1 VKKVQSSYA
10 EVFKYK
16 RLEWTLA
23 ALYRQGYVLERFG
36 ATINETPVPP
46 EVRRLGNEAVAAYQD
61 LLQQQ
66 TAALEDKAVESY
78 AATLEQARKN
88 RISNEWTKKTLEALN
103 RYRPKEYPVLKDP
116 KPAIAVDVTWPDG
129 LVSAAVPKEKAED
142 RPAKEVQPA
151 RAEARGP
158 RPGRARSHRS
168 PGRRRRLVRRLLL
181 PLLAL
186 GALGACG
193 HAPVAAPPPRPLT
206 TSTAATPEVQEGPA
220 KGQGGPVDADTQA
233 AIDRG
238 IAQGRSGDLD
248 GARRTF
254 QDVVHR
260 NPNAG
265 AAWVNLGVIAERRG
279 DLAEA
284 EASYRR
290 AAQTTPSHPSRG
302 TSWPGSWSDQAGRRG
317 RGAARG
323 RVQEAPT
330 ALGAR
335 NALTWVLL
343 ETKRLPEAEA
353 ESKKVL
359 KADEQNVRA
368 MQLLAQGYYRQGK
381 YELCRLIL
389 ENARAVDPKDPVT
402 HNALGTVLL
411 KLKQRPAALESFK
424 TAASLRPDFAEAH
437 SNFGAMLV
445 ESGDYDGAVKELEL
459 AVSAAPELL
468 PARMNLGNA
477 YRGKLELAKAKEQ
490 YEKVV
495 ALDPTLA
502 DTYYNLAIL
511 HLDSDVPGM
520 DTIDRYNKAIA
531 YFTTYKEKG
540 GSDDRVEQYLKDAA
554 KGIDREQRRR
564 EREKKDQLRKA
575 EKEAEAKKQA
585 EAEAPAASA
594 EAAPPPR
601 RLLPP
606 PPPSPNHRRARRRA
620 LAVS

>member
-1 VKKVQSSYA
+1 M
-10 EVFKYK
+10 
-16 RLEWTLA
+16 
-23 ALYRQGYVLERFG
+23 
-36 ATINETPVPP
+36 
-46 EVRRLGNEAVAAYQD
+46 
-61 LLQQQ
+61 
-66 TAALEDKAVESY
+66 
-78 AATLEQARKN
+78 
-88 RISNEWTKKTLEALN
+88 
-103 RYRPKEYPVLKDP
+103 
-116 KPAIAVDVTWPDG
+116 
-129 LVSAAVPKEKAED
+129 
-142 RPAKEVQPA
+142 
-151 RAEARGP
+151 RG
-158 RPGRARSHRS
+158 
-168 PGRRRRLVRRLLL
+168 LLL
-181 PLLAL
+181 PLLAI
-186 GALGACG
+186 GALAACG

-206 TSTAATPEVQEGPA
+206 TSTAATPEIQEGA
-220 KGQGGPVDADTQA
+220 TRGQGGPIDADTQA

-265 AAWVNLGVIAERRG
+265 PAWVNLGVIAERTG

-284 EASYRR
+284 ETSYRR
-290 AAQTTPSHPSRG
+290 AAQCTPDPPE
-302 TSWPGSWSDQAGRRG
+302 SWDFLARLLVRTKRASEAE
-317 RGAARG
+317 ALLRG
-323 RVQEAPT
+323 RVQQAPT

-343 ETKRLPEAEA
+343 ETNRLADAEAEA
-353 ESKKVL
+353 KKVL

-381 YELCRLIL
+381 YELCRLVL
-389 ENARAVDPKDPVT
+389 ENARAVDPNDPVT

-411 KLKQRPAALESFK
+411 KLKQRAAALDSFK

-437 SNFGAMLV
+437 SNYGAMLV

-459 AVSAAPELL
+459 AVSAAPQLL

-477 YRGKLELAKAKEQ
+477 YRGKLELVKAREQ
-490 YEKVV
+490 YDKVV

-511 HLDSDVPGM
+511 HLDSDIPGM

-540 GSDDRVEQYLKDAA
+540 GADDRVEQYLKDAA

-564 EREKKDQLRKA
+564 ERERKDQLRKA

-585 EAEAPAASA
+585 EAEAPKAA
-594 EAAPPPR
+594 ENPTPAAPAATQPQTSKKKSSRGKLKTP
-601 RLLPP
+601 
-606 PPPSPNHRRARRRA
+606 
-620 LAVS
+620 

>member
-1 VKKVQSSYA
+1 M
-10 EVFKYK
+10 
-16 RLEWTLA
+16 
-23 ALYRQGYVLERFG
+23 
-36 ATINETPVPP
+36 
-46 EVRRLGNEAVAAYQD
+46 
-61 LLQQQ
+61 
-66 TAALEDKAVESY
+66 
-78 AATLEQARKN
+78 
-88 RISNEWTKKTLEALN
+88 
-103 RYRPKEYPVLKDP
+103 
-116 KPAIAVDVTWPDG
+116 
-129 LVSAAVPKEKAED
+129 
-142 RPAKEVQPA
+142 
-151 RAEARGP
+151 
-158 RPGRARSHRS
+158 
-168 PGRRRRLVRRLLL
+168 RRLVL

-186 GALGACG
+186 AALAACG
-193 HAPVAAPPPRPLT
+193 HAQVAAPPPRPLT
-206 TSTAATPEVQEGPA
+206 TSTAATPEVKEGAAKAGPA
-220 KGQGGPVDADTQA
+220 LDADTQGELE
-233 AIDRG
+233 RG

-254 QDVVHR
+254 QDIVVR

-265 AAWVNLGVIAERRG
+265 AAWVNLGVLAERRG
-279 DLAEA
+279 DLADA
-284 EASYRR
+284 EVNYRR
-290 AAQTTPSHPSRG
+290 AAQTTPEPPE
-302 TSWPGSWSDQAGRRG
+302 SWDFLARLLLRTKRASEAE
-317 RGAARG
+317 ALLRG

-335 NALTWVLL
+335 NALTWVLI
-343 ETKRLPEAEA
+343 ETDRLPQAEEEA
-353 ESKKVL
+353 KKVL

-381 YELCRLIL
+381 YELCRLVL

-411 KLKQRPAALESFK
+411 KLKQRTAALESFK

-468 PARMNLGNA
+468 AARMNLGNA
-477 YRGKLELAKAKEQ
+477 YRGKLELARAKEQ

-511 HLDSDVPGM
+511 HLDSDLPGV

-540 GSDDRVEQYLKDAA
+540 GSDERVEQYLKDAA

-564 EREKKDQLRKA
+564 ERERKDQLRKA
-575 EKEAEAKKQA
+575 EKEAEAQKQA
-585 EAEAPAASA
+585 EAAKAAPAAEAPKSA
-594 EAAPPPR
+594 AAPAPETPAPPPSQTSKKKSSR
-601 RLLPP
+601 GKLKTP
-606 PPPSPNHRRARRRA
+606 
-620 LAVS
+620 